1 MSRFFALLISLSVA
15 LSQLVNAAELEASLA
30 KQQLVLGEQVEL
42 SLSYQGPEQFFQ
54 PDFSA
59 LQQDFELLATQ
70 QQTRAKQQHWRLQLR
85 PKRLGRLVIPA
96 LTLGAYSSTPLTL
109 EVVSNQPLP
118 QLDRPLLLEAQLERS
133 TVYLQAQARLTV
145 RLLHRMPLFPDAT
158 LSPLQL
164 SSARVEA
171 LGPPKVYQVNQDQQ
185 HFGVIEL
192 NYAIFPQQPGLLEIP
207 ALAFSATA
215 AGEQPTR
222 VAASSQ
228 PLLLQVL
235 PIPAEYPSDAP
246 WIPARK
252 LEVEHQVLP
261 ANGNVL
267 QGSPLTYQVKFTAEG
282 LPSSLLPNL
291 SMNLPEGFHLYPEP
305 AQTLE
310 HKQPQ
315 GLISEKRLRAALVIN
330 PLGQFSIPTPAITW
344 WNTETQ
350 QVMRTQ
356 LPALA
361 VNVSERPLH
370 APLPSTK
377 AAAIT
382 QPQLNPLLFWQLLS
396 GFSLALA
403 ALNFYLWRRARRQP
417 AVLVQTTP
425 TESESAFKA
434 VLRACEN
441 HQPQQARQA
450 LDQWITFHP
459 ETLHEL
465 SQRFPELAS
474 ALDDLN
480 RCLYSPEAGEW
491 QGTALLKVL
500 QALKNQQQS
509 NDASQH
515 NLPPL
520 YPQ

>member
-1 MSRFFALLISLSVA
+1 MSRLSALLITLSIFF
-15 LSQLVNAAELEASLA
+15 SQLVSAAELEVNLD
-30 KQQLVLGEQVEL
+30 KQRLILGEQVEL
-42 SLSYQGPEQFFQ
+42 TLSYQGPEQVFQ
-54 PDFSA
+54 PDFSS
-59 LQQDFELLATQ
+59 LQQDFELLSTQ
-70 QQTRAKQQHWRLQLR
+70 QQTSPKQQWRLQLR
-85 PKRLGRLVIPA
+85 PKRIGQLAIPA

-109 EVVSNQPLP
+109 EVVNNQPLP
-118 QLDRPLLLEAQLERS
+118 QLDRPLLLQAQLERS
-133 TVYLQAQARLTV
+133 TVYIQAQARLTV

-185 HFGVIEL
+185 RFGVIEL
-192 NYAIFPQQPGLLEIP
+192 NYAIFPQQTGLLEIP
-207 ALAFSATA
+207 ALSFSATT

-222 VAASSQ
+222 IETSSQ

-291 SMNLPEGFHLYPEP
+291 SMNLPEGFNLYPEP
-305 AQTLE
+305 PQTLE

-330 PLGQFSIPTPAITW
+330 PQGQFSIPTPAITW

-356 LPALA
+356 LPPLA
-361 VNVSERPLH
+361 VNVSQRPLN
-370 APLPSTK
+370 APLPNTK
-377 AAAIT
+377 AAPIT
-382 QPQLNPLLFWQLLS
+382 DNSLNWLLFWQLFS
-396 GFSLALA
+396 GFSLILA
-403 ALNFYLWRRARRQP
+403 AVNFYLWRRARRQP
-417 AVLVQTTP
+417 AVIMHTAH

-441 HQPQQARQA
+441 HQSQQARQA

-491 QGTALLKVL
+491 RGTALLKVL
-500 QALKNQQQS
+500 LALKNQQQS
-509 NDASQH
+509 SDASQH